1 MQKQKNKFDKCLLQ
15 PPSSSLLNFWNLL
28 LVKLDIHLCFNCW
41 LCLEN
46 VINFSSKPYPH
57 FHTHKT
63 KFSTMSNRKSL
74 KTFLTW
80 KMYAIFSIPVEFGVY
95 CVVII
100 KPIHIIENLE
110 QFLRTIKF
118 EFPHMAQYGDPS
130 RGKLLL
136 KNNFQYFSVL
146 FS

>member
-1 MQKQKNKFDKCLLQ
+1 MLLIFLQ
-15 PPSSSLLNFWNLL
+15 MP
-28 LVKLDIHLCFNCW
+28 
-41 LCLEN
+41 
-46 VINFSSKPYPH
+46 PYPH

-100 KPIHIIENLE
+100 KPIHIIVNLE

-136 KNNFQYFSVL
+136 KNNFQYFSVN
-146 FS
+146 FSTFSPSMYLSMESNENWHCLREFCKNIGCHSVL